1 MIDLTTLTSKVIVN
15 MGLREENIDSQ
26 FKQKISSNVQS
37 AVLEFKAAGIIDEAI
52 TCEMGVTAIAIV
64 CNDLLNMDSGNVT
77 ISKAYM
83 YYVPILQML
92 TKEDIENEI

>member
-15 MGLREENIDSQ
+15 MGLKELNIDDD
-26 FKQKISSNVQS
+26 FKQKISSNVNAS
-37 AVLEFKAAGIIDEAI
+37 VLELRAGGVLDEAI
-52 TCEMGVTAIAIV
+52 MCEMGVTAIAII

-83 YYVPILQML
+83 YYLPILQML
-92 TKEDIENEI
+92 TLEDLIT